1 MSAFF
6 RRALLA
12 VAAVT
17 LASTAQAQNTHAREG
32 FWFNV
37 GLGMGSL
44 GCNDCSERTNGLS
57 GGLALGGSINQHV
70 SLGVFANGWS
80 KSENGATLSAAALTA
95 GLRWYPSA
103 TGGFHVLGGLG
114 MSQAELSVSGV
125 GSASESGT
133 GAVLGLGWDIR
144 VARNVSMTPFWNAF
158 AASFSGGDANVA
170 QIGVGLTIH

>member
-1 MSAFF
+1 MSPCI
-6 RRALLA
+6 RRALL
-12 VAAVT
+12 VLAAFT
-17 LASTAQAQNTHAREG
+17 LAPAAEAQNTHVREG

-37 GLGMGSL
+37 GLGVGSL
-44 GCNDCSERTNGLS
+44 GCNDCSERTNGMS

-70 SLGVFANGWS
+70 SLGIFANGWS
-80 KSENGATLSAAALTA
+80 KSENGATLTAAALTA

-103 TGGFHVLGGLG
+103 TGGFFVLGGLG
-114 MSQAELSVSGV
+114 MSQAELNVSGL

-144 VARNVSMTPFWNAF
+144 VAKNVSMTPFWNGF
-158 AASFSGGDANVA
+158 AASFSGGDANVG

>member
-1 MSAFF
+1 MAPFI
-6 RRALLA
+6 RRALPA
-12 VAAVT
+12 VAAVM
-17 LASTAQAQNTHAREG
+17 LASSAQAQNTHAREG

-37 GLGMGSL
+37 GLGVGSL
-44 GCNDCSERTNGLS
+44 GCDDCSERTNGLS
-57 GGLALGGSINQHV
+57 GGLALGGAINQHV

-114 MSQAELSVSGV
+114 MSQAELSISGV

-133 GAVLGLGWDIR
+133 GAVLGLGWDMR
-144 VARNVSMTPFWNAF
+144 VAKNVSMTPFWNAF
-158 AASFSGGDANVA
+158 MASFDGGSANVG